1 MFGYYIVCMPKL
13 TKSISHSI
21 YRPSGSTR
29 VSRKRIYRVPKMN
42 GGGFFESIF
51 GGAET
56 PNSAT
61 TDSMNMST
69 TSGSAE
75 TPMTPNNVNMTGSVA
90 TPIEVMPESVEPSIT
105 TPDNI
110 NMSGSVETPSSLE
123 SVEPSITTPD
133 NMNMS
138 GSQEGSVDPL
148 SDMSTST
155 NTISPI
161 DNSLP
166 EVDKK
171 DTSTSSSIM
180 DTISGA
186 YTAAKDSFSNEVE
199 SAASLSPAESSP
211 MDTSPPMDNVST
223 DEDDFAMDE
232 PKSTQPVI
240 GDLIKL
246 LSDKDDQISSLLGQ
260 LESANKNFA
269 DANNKLVECL
279 TSKISGDDTLTQTT
293 PMVSAMTSPDSA
305 MGSPGS
311 AMSDGNTIESD
322 HESPFGQSSTESMDD
337 ESNKGVFESRM
348 GGKTR
353 NRVKKQRRTRRKQM
367 RG

>member
-1 MFGYYIVCMPKL
+1 MPKL

-56 PNSAT
+56 PNSAA

-75 TPMTPNNVNMTGSVA
+75 TPTIPDNVNMTGSVK
-90 TPIEVMPESVEPSIT
+90 TPIEVMSESVEPPTATPDNVNITESPLGSVEPSIAP
-105 TPDNI
+105 PDDM
-110 NMSGSVETPSSLE
+110 NMSESPSGSVA
-123 SVEPSITTPD
+123 
-133 NMNMS
+133 
-138 GSQEGSVDPL
+138 PL

-166 EVDKK
+166 EVDTKN
-171 DTSTSSSIM
+171 TSTSSSIM

-186 YTAAKDSFSNEVE
+186 YNAAKDSLTNEVGN
-199 SAASLSPAESSP
+199 AASPSAAESSP
-211 MDTSPPMDNVST
+211 MDASSPMDNVST
-223 DEDDFAMDE
+223 DEDDFAVDE
-232 PKSTQPVI
+232 PQSPQPVI

-246 LSDKDDQISSLLGQ
+246 LSDKDNQISNLLDQ

-279 TSKISGDDTLTQTT
+279 TSKISSENTLVQSS
-293 PMVSAMTSPDSA
+293 PLVSAIT
-305 MGSPGS
+305 SPGS
-311 AMSDGNTIESD
+311 EMSFPGSEMSSPESAMSEGNPIESD
-322 HESPFGQSSTESMDD
+322 RESPFGQSSTESMGD